1 MKQINQSIPA
11 SFLALGL
18 VFLVIGF
25 IQQGYQISFESGFF
39 ILGLLFVLGGL
50 AAYVLEEIQVTW
62 RSDIEFIALG
72 P

>member
-25 IQQGYQISFESGFF
+25 VQQGYQISFVSGFF
-39 ILGLLFVLGGL
+39 ILGLFFVLGGL
-50 AAYVLEEIQVTW
+50 AAYVLRRNSGDSEK
-62 RSDIEFIALG
+62 
-72 P
+72 